1 MEEVITTRLTFGNL
15 RTAFRMLVV
24 PLIAGSIMSFFGSD
38 VWGRVSVHITR
49 AERHVVP
56 GDQLEM
62 LHE

>member
-38 VWGRVSVHITR
+38 VWSRVSVHITG

-56 GDQLEM
+56 REQLEM
-62 LHE
+62 LYE